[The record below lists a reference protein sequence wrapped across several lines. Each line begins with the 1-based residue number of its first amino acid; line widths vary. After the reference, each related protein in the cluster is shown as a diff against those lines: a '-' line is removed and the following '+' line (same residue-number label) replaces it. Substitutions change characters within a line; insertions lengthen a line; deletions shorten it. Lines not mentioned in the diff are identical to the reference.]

1 MAKQHT
7 ASDGRPIEHTH
18 GDYAN
23 AAALAA
29 TLKNTKSS

>member
-1 MAKQHT
+1 MAKVHT
-7 ASDGRPIEHTH
+7 ASDGRVITHQH

-29 TLKNTKSS
+29 AIANTKS